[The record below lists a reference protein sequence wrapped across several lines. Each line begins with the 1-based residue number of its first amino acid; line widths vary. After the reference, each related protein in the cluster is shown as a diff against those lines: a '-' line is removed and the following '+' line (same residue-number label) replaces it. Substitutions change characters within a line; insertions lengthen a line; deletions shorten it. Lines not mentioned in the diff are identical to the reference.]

1 MSAEVLE
8 LRDVTI
14 EEEGRI
20 LLDGVSFRSTGERI
34 GLSGAGEHVVQVLC
48 GGARVSSGQIL
59 VDGVELEQATGSG
72 VFGVAT
78 AWDAPNSRKSKLTI
92 EEGLTLS
99 CLLAGDTA
107 SQARLRVRSAFQR
120 LGLRHLAEQ
129 RLPARVGLDHHFA
142 GLLEAALFEP
152 KVIVVKWPIGTLSE
166 EAWGRYGT
174 ALSLL
179 VSQRRWIV
187 WLTGPARLP
196 VEQAWL
202 GALDQV
208 IYLERGMAAGYA
220 PGTSAVA
227 RYLLVL
233 EAPRDAETSPASS
246 PGLLLTPAVL
256 QGSAG
261 AHRAAFVAELP
272 RDEFGRP
279 CTSILLS
286 WCDRHQLPILRLE
299 PLDGIC

>member
-1 MSAEVLE
+1 MSAAVLE
-8 LRDVTI
+8 LRDVSI

-20 LLDGVSFRSTGERI
+20 LLDGVRFCSSGERI
-34 GLSGAGEHVVQVLC
+34 GLSGAGEHVVRALS
-48 GGARVSSGQIL
+48 GSARVSSGQIL
-59 VDGVELEQATGSG
+59 IDGIELDVAARSS

-78 AWDAPNSRKSKLTI
+78 AWDSSAPRKSKLTI
-92 EEGLTLS
+92 EEGLTLT
-99 CLLAGDTA
+99 CLLAGDT
-107 SQARLRVRSAFQR
+107 SGQARRRVRAAFDR
-120 LGLRHLAEQ
+120 LGLRHLAGQ
-129 RLPARVGLDHHFA
+129 RLPARIGLDHHFA

-152 KVIVVKWPIGTLSE
+152 KVVVVKWPIGTLFE

-208 IYLERGMAAGYA
+208 VYLERNMAAGYA
-220 PGTSAVA
+220 PGTAAVA
-227 RYLLVL
+227 RYLLVI
-233 EAPRDAETSPASS
+233 ETPREGAMSPEST

-256 QGSAG
+256 RGNSDG
-261 AHRAAFVAELP
+261 NRAAFVAELP

-279 CTSILLS
+279 CTSVLLS